1 MKYYIPIHLDNI
13 DNVISAEGISPA
25 VDYAVR
31 GYGYSRFKALKG
43 FSSNNVICLYSHIPY
58 VDDDTVGK
66 DQICYIEID
75 DKYVNKETDVV
86 FFDGGLAVAAI
97 VDLLPWNCRF
107 LFPTEEALYQAV
119 MVCRSSL
126 CNKMCGYYRFSLLEN
141 KPELCKKSV
150 IPEICNSDK
159 DINAEV
165 KKNRLKGFLFL
176 YTLGRYVSI
185 PQTLANLLQIEKR
198 MYDVATTIA
207 GLQSYEKE
215 GFLRQLNEL
224 EELFEKYDP
233 VRIEIQKQWTAM
245 IERSFTG
252 KENQMAF
259 ESLVRELGAE
269 NLMKSNFAKKSGYNV
284 RSRTQMSFAS
294 YSDWD
299 YYKKSIEDYTQNQIQ
314 SYRMRNGNTNTTEDF
329 RIEGTKVIMNPKYG
343 YFYSNL
349 ITNIIEGLDWFNIDN
364 LRLHRLDFASELTR
378 MARDQMIESGQTWEG
393 STVRAFLNDLRQ
405 HIASGGSFDINKAP
419 DITLKSLAVFVL
431 KGDDYE
437 EMLRYMENNAQIDYR
452 FVLGLWGVC
461 VGYVDLP
468 KTLIQRMK
476 LDSQGLSSI
485 YLSAIHYL
493 AEVPDSYT
501 LALQPYHFNSAPK
514 PNKTNDGINNVL
526 IDKSIGLTKA
536 QKVAL
541 MDIWKES
548 NGRVGKVFF
557 EQLAKVK
564 GIGKVKLGRIKDQ
577 LLPKSTSSNDEQ
589 LELFESKLEGAPKQI
604 DLTAWRYIEPLLP
617 DDRIIRSR
625 VKEDFKWY
633 LSRRRRTEPNQSLIS
648 HYKEH
653 LLQKAYPKNPKYS
666 WTAEYFG
673 HLDIDGIIEK
683 LENIYL

>member
-1 MKYYIPIHLDNI
+1 
-13 DNVISAEGISPA
+13 
-25 VDYAVR
+25 
-31 GYGYSRFKALKG
+31 
-43 FSSNNVICLYSHIPY
+43 
-58 VDDDTVGK
+58 
-66 DQICYIEID
+66 
-75 DKYVNKETDVV
+75 
-86 FFDGGLAVAAI
+86 
-97 VDLLPWNCRF
+97 
-107 LFPTEEALYQAV
+107 
-119 MVCRSSL
+119 
-126 CNKMCGYYRFSLLEN
+126 
-141 KPELCKKSV
+141 
-150 IPEICNSDK
+150 
-159 DINAEV
+159 
-165 KKNRLKGFLFL
+165 
-176 YTLGRYVSI
+176 
-185 PQTLANLLQIEKR
+185 
-198 MYDVATTIA
+198 
-207 GLQSYEKE
+207 
-215 GFLRQLNEL
+215 
-224 EELFEKYDP
+224 
-233 VRIEIQKQWTAM
+233 
-245 IERSFTG
+245 
-252 KENQMAF
+252 
-259 ESLVRELGAE
+259 
-269 NLMKSNFAKKSGYNV
+269 
-284 RSRTQMSFAS
+284 
-294 YSDWD
+294 
-299 YYKKSIEDYTQNQIQ
+299 
-314 SYRMRNGNTNTTEDF
+314 
-329 RIEGTKVIMNPKYG
+329 
-343 YFYSNL
+343 
-349 ITNIIEGLDWFNIDN
+349 
-364 LRLHRLDFASELTR
+364 
-378 MARDQMIESGQTWEG
+378 MIESGQTWEG